1 MMQTMTA
8 EAVTGAVQKKILVVD
23 DYIAS
28 REMISEA
35 LGQSGTYEIRE
46 AEDGFKAL
54 QMFQQEHFDLVI
66 SDIMMPGMSGMELL
80 KRISEI
86 NPETSVIMITAY
98 PETTLT
104 VSAIK
109 KGAVDFLAK
118 PFKIDDLLFKV
129 NIYLRERTL
138 LAVDAQEVKESA
150 ATLKDKT
157 RELSLQGYIYDSIEN
172 TFGDNKDIFEKI
184 ADMAMNVVEGES
196 CALLLY
202 DAEEDE
208 FRPQIVK
215 SGNRPS
221 AIQKLL
227 DPSWLAL
234 FKQVVENKEGL
245 IVPASEHPGKK
256 MPSLMCAP
264 LMIRD
269 RVFGVLHIQKNGNRE
284 AFSEKDLQYI
294 LSLTKRAS
302 LNLENKILYES
313 IFNNILETFKSL
325 IASIQARDFYTEEHS
340 LRVTKMAV
348 SLARA
353 LKCPEQDIESIKI
366 AGILHDI
373 GKIAIPDQIL
383 LKPSKLSPAEYT
395 VIQEHPFI
403 GENILKPMLLF
414 DRERKIIL
422 HHHER
427 WDGTGYPCR
436 LAGEEIPYLSRILS
450 VADSFDAM
458 TTDRP
463 YHKAMPAHTAMNELE
478 RNRFKQFDSQ
488 IIDCF
493 LNTCLVRHHS

>member
-1 MMQTMTA
+1 MIQTMTV
-8 EAVTGAVQKKILVVD
+8 EAMSGAVQKKILVVD

-35 LGQSGTYEIRE
+35 LGQNGTYEIRE

-86 NPETSVIMITAY
+86 NPDTAVIMITAY

-129 NIYLRERTL
+129 NIYLREKTL
-138 LAVDAQEVKESA
+138 LAEDAQEIKESSVS
-150 ATLKDKT
+150 LKNKT
-157 RELSLQGYIYDSIEN
+157 RELSLQGYIYDSIEY
-172 TFGDNKDIFEKI
+172 TFGDNRDIFEKI
-184 ADMAMNVVEGES
+184 TDMAMNVVEGDS

-202 DAEEDE
+202 DAEDDE

-215 SGNRPS
+215 SSNPQYS
-221 AIQKLL
+221 HQKP

-234 FKQVVENKEGL
+234 FKQVVANKEGV
-245 IVPASEHPGKK
+245 IVRASGHPEKT
-256 MPSLMCAP
+256 PSLMCAP

-269 RVFGVLHIQKNGNRE
+269 HVFGVLYIQKNGNRE
-284 AFSEKDLQYI
+284 VFSEKDLQYI

-313 IFNNILETFKSL
+313 LFNNILETFKSL

-340 LRVTKMAV
+340 LRVTRMAV

-353 LKCPEQDIESIKI
+353 LKCPEQDIESLKI
-366 AGILHDI
+366 AGTLHDI
-373 GKIAIPDQIL
+373 GKIAVPDRIL
-383 LKPSKLSPAEYT
+383 LKTDGLSGPEYT
-395 VIQEHPFI
+395 VIKEHPVI

-414 DRERKIIL
+414 EREREIIL

-427 WDGTGYPCR
+427 WDGKGYPR
-436 LAGEEIPYLSRILS
+436 GLAGEEIPYLSRILS

-463 YHKAMPAHTAMNELE
+463 YRKAMPTKTALDELKS
-478 RNRFKQFDSQ
+478 NRFKQFDGQ
-488 IIDCF
+488 ILDCF
-493 LNTCLVRHHS
+493 LKTCLVQLPL

>member
-1 MMQTMTA
+1 MQMTTA
-8 EAVTGAVQKKILVVD
+8 EAMTGAVQKKILVVD

-35 LGQSGTYEIRE
+35 LSQSGSYEIRE
-46 AEDGFKAL
+46 AEDGFEAL
-54 QMFQQEHFDLVI
+54 RMFQQEHFDLVI

-86 NPETSVIMITAY
+86 NPETAVIMITAY

-109 KGAVDFLAK
+109 RGAVDFLAK

-129 NIYLRERTL
+129 NIYLREKTL
-138 LAVDAQEVKESA
+138 LAVDSQEIKESA
-150 ATLKDKT
+150 ATLKNKT
-157 RELSLQGYIYDSIEN
+157 RELSLQGYIYDSIES

-215 SGNRPS
+215 SRKGPNSP
-221 AIQKLL
+221 QKPL
-227 DPSWLAL
+227 DPSWLPL
-234 FKQVVENKEGL
+234 FKQAVANKEGL
-245 IVPASEHPGKK
+245 IVPASEHPEKT
-256 MPSLMCAP
+256 PSLMCAP

-269 RVFGVLHIQKNGNRE
+269 HVFGLLYIQKNGNRE

-325 IASIQARDFYTEEHS
+325 ITSIQARDFYTEEHS
-340 LRVTKMAV
+340 LRVTRMAV
-348 SLARA
+348 NLARA
-353 LKCPEQDIESIKI
+353 LKCPEQDIESLKI
-366 AGILHDI
+366 AGTLHDI
-373 GKIAIPDQIL
+373 GKIAIPDRIL
-383 LKPSKLSPAEYT
+383 LKTNELSAAEYKI
-395 VIQEHPFI
+395 IQDHPVI

-414 DRERKIIL
+414 DREREIIL
-422 HHHER
+422 YHHER
-427 WDGTGYPCR
+427 WDGSGYPR
-436 LAGEEIPYLSRILS
+436 GLTGADIPYLSRILS

-463 YHKAMPAHTAMNELE
+463 YRRAMPLKIVLDEFK
-478 RNRFKQFDSQ
+478 RNNCKQFDGE
-488 IIDCF
+488 ILDCF
-493 LNTCLVRHHS
+493 LNICLAQYPS

>member
-1 MMQTMTA
+1 MMQMMTA
-8 EAVTGAVQKKILVVD
+8 EAMTGAVQKKILVVD

-35 LGQSGTYEIRE
+35 LSQSGSYEIRE

-54 QMFQQEHFDLVI
+54 QLFQQEHFDLVI

-86 NPETSVIMITAY
+86 NPETAVIMITAY

-129 NIYLRERTL
+129 NIYLREKTL
-138 LAVDAQEVKESA
+138 LAADDQEIKESA
-150 ATLKDKT
+150 ATLKSKT

-215 SGNRPS
+215 IGNRPHS
-221 AIQKLL
+221 IQKPL
-227 DPSWLAL
+227 DPSWLVL
-234 FKQVVENKEGL
+234 FRQVVANKEGL
-245 IVPASEHPGKK
+245 IVPASEYPEK

-269 RVFGVLHIQKNGNRE
+269 HVFGVLYIQKDGNRE

-325 IASIQARDFYTEEHS
+325 ITSIQARDFYTEEHS

-348 SLARA
+348 NLARA

-366 AGILHDI
+366 AGTLHDI
-373 GKIAIPDQIL
+373 GKIAIPDRIL
-383 LKPSKLSPAEYT
+383 LKTDKLSAAEYT
-395 VIQEHPFI
+395 VIQEHPVI

-414 DRERKIIL
+414 DREREIIL

-427 WDGTGYPCR
+427 WDGTGYPR
-436 LAGEEIPYLSRILS
+436 GLAGEEIPYLSRILS
-450 VADSFDAM
+450 IADSFDAM

-463 YHKAMPAHTAMNELE
+463 YRKAMPMKTALDEFKSNK
-478 RNRFKQFDSQ
+478 FKQFDG
-488 IIDCF
+488 IALDCF
-493 LNTCLVRHHS
+493 LNTCLVQHPI

>member
-1 MMQTMTA
+1 MMEVMTA
-8 EAVTGAVQKKILVVD
+8 EAMTGTGQKKILIVD

-28 REMISEA
+28 RELISEA
-35 LGQSGTYEIRE
+35 LCQGGSYDIRE

-54 QMFQQEHFDLVI
+54 QLFQQEHFDLVI

-86 NPETSVIMITAY
+86 NPETAVIMITAY
-98 PETTLT
+98 PETDLT

-109 KGAVDFLAK
+109 RGAVDFLAK

-129 NIYLRERTL
+129 NIYLREQTL
-138 LAVDAQEVKESA
+138 LGMDAQENKETSIE
-150 ATLKDKT
+150 LKNKT

-196 CALLLY
+196 CTLLLY
-202 DAEEDE
+202 DADEDE
-208 FRPQIVK
+208 FRPQIIK
-215 SGNRPS
+215 NGHALSLAEKP
-221 AIQKLL
+221 
-227 DPSWLAL
+227 DPSRLAL
-234 FKQVVENKEGL
+234 FKKVVTKKEG
-245 IVPASEHPGKK
+245 ITVRATERPEK
-256 MPSLMCAP
+256 MPALMCVP

-269 RVFGVLHIQKNGNRE
+269 HVFGVLCIQKRSNRE
-284 AFSEKDLQYI
+284 AFSEKDLHYI
-294 LSLTKRAS
+294 VSLTKRAS

-348 SLARA
+348 RLART
-353 LKCPEQDIESIKI
+353 LKCSEQEIESLKI
-366 AGILHDI
+366 AGTLHDI

-383 LKPSKLSPAEYT
+383 LKIDKLTAAEYT
-395 VIQEHPFI
+395 VIQDHPII

-414 DRERKIIL
+414 DREREIIL

-427 WDGTGYPCR
+427 WDGTGYPHG
-436 LAGEEIPYLSRILS
+436 LSGNEIPYLSRILS

-458 TTDRP
+458 ITDRP
-463 YHKAMPAHTAMNELE
+463 YRKAMSIETALDELK
-478 RNRFKQFDSQ
+478 RNRFTQFDPE
-488 IIDCF
+488 ILHCF
-493 LNTCLVRHHS
+493 LDTFPA

>member
-1 MMQTMTA
+1 MIQTMTV
-8 EAVTGAVQKKILVVD
+8 EAMTGAVQKRILVVD

-138 LAVDAQEVKESA
+138 LAADAQEMKDSVD
-150 ATLKDKT
+150 LKNKT

-172 TFGDNKDIFEKI
+172 TFDDNKDIFERI

-208 FRPQIVK
+208 FRPQIIK
-215 SGNRPS
+215 TGNRPH
-221 AIQKLL
+221 AIQKPL
-227 DPSWLAL
+227 DPSWLVL
-234 FKQVVENKEGL
+234 FRQVVENREGL
-245 IVPASEHPGKK
+245 IVPASEQPGKK

-366 AGILHDI
+366 AGTLHDI

-383 LKPSKLSPAEYT
+383 LKPSKLSAAEYT
-395 VIQEHPFI
+395 VIQEHPAI

-414 DRERKIIL
+414 DREREIIL

-427 WDGTGYPCR
+427 WDGAGYPCR

-463 YHKAMPAHTAMNELE
+463 YHKAMPTRIAINELE
-478 RNRFKQFDSQ
+478 CNRFKQFDGQ
-488 IIDCF
+488 ILDCF
-493 LNTCLVRHHS
+493 LTTCLVHRPL